1 MAQLINE
8 TIDINAFYFTS
19 GKELKSFPRQMEYG
33 GEAVT
38 FTNGL
43 CCRIERAGRSCRFFD
58 MSGADGLSYRL
69 REEGNQWTLVSR
81 A

>member
-1 MAQLINE
+1 MAQFINE

-58 MSGADGLSYRL
+58 MSGADGLNYRL